1 MKFICN
7 KSWEDLTDTDDSNI
21 RYCMSCYKNV
31 YFCESQEDLNSALK
45 SGLCIA
51 YETEFK
57 VSKYSIKHST
67 LGLPKGYGG
76 FNLFGDFNDKAD

>member
-1 MKFICN
+1 
-7 KSWEDLTDTDDSNI
+7 
-21 RYCMSCYKNV
+21 MSCYKNV